1 MLGKRQPQRSFFD
14 AIGLPHRVAP
24 DSFYGRMG
32 SLGGQLFKDEDL
44 KEMYCDDNGRPSLPP
59 SLMAGVLLLQFYD
72 DASDVE
78 AAERVVFD
86 LRWKVALNIS
96 LDYRGFHPSSL
107 SVFRTR
113 LVEHKQERYAFDQ
126 LLKVSRAAGLLADR
140 VTLLTDTTDVKGAG
154 AVQDTYTLL
163 RKGIRK
169 LIKMMGYHLPGKRQ
183 GCSAEIER
191 LISTYV
197 DQDRRAE
204 ADWSDPVVRQ
214 AQLKIL
220 VEDSEAALDLA
231 LAQADDPEV
240 RSLGWMMAKI
250 LGDDVE
256 PNGSGEPQIA
266 AGTAAERIIS
276 LEDPDM
282 RHGRKSAAHRFNGY
296 KVSTSIDQ
304 ASELILDIADLP
316 ASEGDGE
323 SLLPSIVRVEE
334 HSGVIVECALGDGA
348 YGSGKN
354 RAACAERPDNPIDL
368 LAPMRRPADPEVDKS
383 AFSLDLDRE
392 NPTATCPGGQTVSA
406 SSSTTDENGRTS
418 HKFVFER
425 AVCLTCPLFERCV
438 RSQTTGRT
446 LTTSPYEAYLRAARE
461 RQQTDEFKQRYR
473 LRARVEGKQAE
484 LVVHGLRNTRY
495 LGDAK
500 RSLQRLY
507 LAAAVNLK
515 RITTLAEI
523 KGVDLLAILA
533 KLSQQ
538 PCQTHSGG
546 TPMPM
551 TN

>member
-14 AIGLPHRVAP
+14 ALGLPHRVAP

-32 SLGGQLFKDEDL
+32 SLEAQLFKDEDL
-44 KEMYCDDNGRPSLPP
+44 KAMYCDDNGRPSLPP
-59 SLMAGVLLLQFYD
+59 SLMSGVLLLQFYD
-72 DASDVE
+72 DVSDAE
-78 AAERVVFD
+78 AVERVLFD
-86 LRWKVALNIS
+86 LRWKVALNLS
-96 LDYRGFHPSSL
+96 LDYSGFHPSSL

-113 LVEHKQERYAFDQ
+113 LVEHKQERYAFDR
-126 LLKVSRAAGLLADR
+126 LLKVSREAGLLADK
-140 VTLLTDTTDVKGAG
+140 VTLLTDTTDAKGAG

-169 LIKMMGYHLPGKRQ
+169 LIKTMGYHLPGKRQ
-183 GCSAEIER
+183 GCSADIER

-204 ADWSDPVVRQ
+204 ADWSDPAVRQ

-220 VEDSEAALDLA
+220 VADSEAALDLA

-240 RSLGWMMAKI
+240 RSLGWMIAKI

-256 PNGSGEPQIA
+256 TNDRGEAQIA
-266 AGTAAERIIS
+266 EGTAADRLIS

-282 RHGRKSAAHRFNGY
+282 RHGRKSAAHKFNGY
-296 KVSTSIDQ
+296 KTSTSIDQ

-316 ASEGDGE
+316 ASAGDGKA
-323 SLLPSIVRVEE
+323 LMPSIARVEE
-334 HSGVIVECALGDGA
+334 HVGVIVECAMGDGA
-348 YGSGKN
+348 YGSGEN
-354 RAACAERPDNPIDL
+354 RAACAERPENPIDL
-368 LAPMRRPADPEVDKS
+368 LSPMRRPADPAVDKS
-383 AFSLDLDRE
+383 AFTIELDGQT
-392 NPTATCPGGQTVSA
+392 PTATCPHRQTVNA
-406 SSSTTDENGRTS
+406 SSSTTDEDGRTS
-418 HKFVFER
+418 HKFTFDR
-425 AVCLTCPLFERCV
+425 AICLTCPLFARCV

-461 RQQTDEFKQRYR
+461 RQQTDEFQQRYR
-473 LRARVEGKQAE
+473 LRSRVEGKQAE

-495 LGDAK
+495 LGQAK

-523 KGVDLLAILA
+523 KAIDLLAILA
-533 KLSQQ
+533 NSSQQ
-538 PCQTHSGG
+538 QFQTHPGG
-546 TPMPM
+546 TMMPAIG
-551 TN
+551 

>member
-14 AIGLPHRVAP
+14 ALGLPHRVAP

-32 SLGGQLFKDEDL
+32 CLEAQLFKDEDL
-44 KEMYCDDNGRPSLPP
+44 KAMYCDDNGRPSLPP
-59 SLMAGVLLLQFYD
+59 SLMSGVLLLQFYD
-72 DASDVE
+72 DVSDAE
-78 AAERVVFD
+78 AVERVLFD
-86 LRWKVALNIS
+86 LRWKVALNLS
-96 LDYRGFHPSSL
+96 LDYSGFHPSSL

-113 LVEHKQERYAFDQ
+113 LVEHKQERYAFDR
-126 LLKVSRAAGLLADR
+126 LLKVSREAGLLADK
-140 VTLLTDTTDVKGAG
+140 VTLLTDTTDAKGAG

-169 LIKMMGYHLPGKRQ
+169 LIKTMGYHLPGKRQ
-183 GCSAEIER
+183 GCSADIER

-204 ADWSDPVVRQ
+204 ADWSDPAVRQ

-220 VEDSEAALDLA
+220 VADSEAALDLA

-240 RSLGWMMAKI
+240 RSLGWMIAKI

-256 PNGSGEPQIA
+256 TNDRGEAQIA
-266 AGTAAERIIS
+266 EGTAADRLIS

-282 RHGRKSAAHRFNGY
+282 RHGRKSAAHKFNGY
-296 KVSTSIDQ
+296 KTSTSIDQ

-316 ASEGDGE
+316 ANAGDGKA
-323 SLLPSIVRVEE
+323 LMPSIARVEE
-334 HSGVIVECALGDGA
+334 HVGVIVECAMGDGA
-348 YGSGKN
+348 YGSGEN
-354 RAACAERPDNPIDL
+354 RAACAERPENPIDL
-368 LAPMRRPADPEVDKS
+368 LSPMRRPADPAVDKS
-383 AFSLDLDRE
+383 AFTIELDGQT
-392 NPTATCPGGQTVSA
+392 PTATCPHRQTVNA
-406 SSSTTDENGRTS
+406 SSSTTDEDGRTS
-418 HKFVFER
+418 HKFTFDR
-425 AVCLTCPLFERCV
+425 AICLTCPLFARCV

-461 RQQTDEFKQRYR
+461 RQQTDEFQQRYR
-473 LRARVEGKQAE
+473 LRSRVEGKQAE

-495 LGDAK
+495 LGQAK

-523 KGVDLLAILA
+523 KGIDLLAILA
-533 KLSQQ
+533 NSSQQ
-538 PCQTHSGG
+538 QFQTHPGG
-546 TPMPM
+546 TMMPAIG
-551 TN
+551 